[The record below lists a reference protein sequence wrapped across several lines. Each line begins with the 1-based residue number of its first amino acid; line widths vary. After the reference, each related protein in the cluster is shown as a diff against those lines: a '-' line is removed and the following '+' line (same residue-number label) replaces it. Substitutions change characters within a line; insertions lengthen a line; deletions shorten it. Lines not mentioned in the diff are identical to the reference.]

1 VLVGGTS
8 KTKGFS
14 MSQVKDGGPA
24 FPHPTEGFYDDP
36 ERGIGFNVFTG
47 MSLRDYFAG
56 LAFTQ
61 LVHRRE
67 MTEGATYSKP
77 ELAVEAYAYADVLL
91 KARKNQLV
99 SDVE

>member
-1 VLVGGTS
+1 
-8 KTKGFS
+8 
-14 MSQVKDGGPA
+14 MSNIDNSGPA
-24 FPHPTEGFYDDP
+24 FPVVEVHPVHGSRVD
-36 ERGIGFNVFTG
+36 VG

-77 ELAVEAYAYADVLL
+77 ELAAEAYAYADVLL
-91 KARKNQLV
+91 KARKNQLA
-99 SDVE
+99 SEGE